1 MVIYECERCK
11 STFTKKCNYTSH
23 IQRKTPCSQ
32 PSVELPALG
41 GIKRQIFEPDD
52 NGLFKCCYCD
62 KILSRKDALKRHDE
76 KYCKNKI
83 KFEVEKLKQEI
94 IEIKEKNNKTEN
106 ITTNTSNINGNNNH
120 VNNTTNNTTTNYNTK
135 LVAFGDEDLSF
146 IADSVYKKIFNDGLN
161 SVPKLVEYIHLN
173 KDKPENMNI
182 HLSNLKDQYLSIFDG
197 EDWNVEIKNN
207 LLDDMYYK
215 NADALEKKFK
225 ELDKELGSDVIKK
238 FKRFIDNVDDDETM
252 KNVVMALKL
261 ILYNKRKLVEENK
274 KRQKNK

>member
-1 MVIYECERCK
+1 MVLYECETCGKNFQRKSNYISHLNRKIQCTPILVENQVATANVDVSNSLQCQYCK
-11 STFTKKCNYTSH
+11 ETFT
-23 IQRKTPCSQ
+23 
-32 PSVELPALG
+32 
-41 GIKRQIFEPDD
+41 
-52 NGLFKCCYCD
+52 
-62 KILSRKDALKRHDE
+62 RKDSLKRHVDNR
-76 KYCKNKI
+76 CKLKI

-261 ILYNKRKLVEENK
+261 ILYR
-274 KRQKNK
+274 